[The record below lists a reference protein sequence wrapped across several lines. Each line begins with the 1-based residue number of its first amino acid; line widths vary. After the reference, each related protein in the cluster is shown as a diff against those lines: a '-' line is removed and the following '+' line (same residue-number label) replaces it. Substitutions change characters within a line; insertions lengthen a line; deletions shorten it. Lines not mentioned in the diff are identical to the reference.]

1 MLICSIVLKLI
12 TAGCYITI
20 SNPRYCTIFVSLMKL
35 PRVQF
40 RLKICFG
47 YGFVLSKLV
56 SATNASIS
64 NYEVLVLG
72 GVEDVLNYSKP
83 PNKHYLS
90 ISTLSEFSIASNP
103 SSYIILNYH
112 GNIFGE
118 CLLSPEDGV
127 LSSATSHY
135 SLPTACFLNL
145 RQVNR
150 S

>member
-1 MLICSIVLKLI
+1 
-12 TAGCYITI
+12 
-20 SNPRYCTIFVSLMKL
+20 MKL

-72 GVEDVLNYSKP
+72 GVEGVLNYSKP

-90 ISTLSEFSIASNP
+90 ISTISEFSIASNP
-103 SSYIILNYH
+103 SSDIILKDLNYH

-118 CLLSPEDGV
+118 CLLSPEDEV
-127 LSSATSHY
+127 LSSATSHD